1 VSDIPTAN
9 KNISQTLRKG
19 KIMAQY
25 FEYNN
30 NNVSI
35 GDTVRVHQEIVE
47 GSKKR
52 IQIFEG
58 IVIAI
63 KNVASGKSFTVRKI
77 GANGIGVEKIFPVM
91 LGSIKNIEVKRKG
104 AVRRSKLYYL
114 REKIGKAAS
123 RIKEKSAFT
132 KAE

>member
-1 VSDIPTAN
+1 
-9 KNISQTLRKG
+9 
-19 KIMAQY
+19 
-25 FEYNN
+25 
-30 NNVSI
+30 
-35 GDTVRVHQEIVE
+35 
-47 GSKKR
+47 
-52 IQIFEG
+52 
-58 IVIAI
+58 
-63 KNVASGKSFTVRKI
+63 
-77 GANGIGVEKIFPVM
+77 M